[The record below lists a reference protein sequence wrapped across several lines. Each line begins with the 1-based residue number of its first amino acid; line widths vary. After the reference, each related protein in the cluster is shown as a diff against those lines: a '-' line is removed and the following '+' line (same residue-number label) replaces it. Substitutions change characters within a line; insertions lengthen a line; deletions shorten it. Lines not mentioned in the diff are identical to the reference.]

1 MKRFLHP
8 GWLVLFAILGY
19 ALFVGGQIAR
29 TYVHTKADSE
39 RIRHIVASEELILEL
54 NSELAKLSR
63 SVKNLRFPDSQAVRV
78 FQDSVLTVD
87 IAGHDDAE
95 PLSSLGTMAAKLRPW
110 SVGDQESLDA
120 SQLSLWRPLLDQVA
134 YFEHAKFYFIR
145 GEFTDDTL
153 TEFVTDVGFK
163 GLAKQT
169 DGNWGGVKAKQ
180 ELHWVA
186 ITDGAEI
193 TWKLSQWKTKELQ
206 TIESPQL
213 LFTETLA
220 SALPDPSD
228 LGRARNSLHA
238 DAVARF
244 YRGGADKLPW
254 RYFSPISAN
263 QRPGLSVVDIDS
275 DGFDDIYITVR
286 RGRNQL
292 LRNRGDG
299 TFEEVASRWGLDIQD
314 YSSCGIFADFDNDGD
329 PDLLLGRS
337 IEPSLYLENN
347 GRRFEQQP
355 AGGQDDVLPRLVVS
369 MSAADYN
376 NDGLLDV
383 YVCTYRLAVMESI
396 ISDEGQQH
404 DQESESTED
413 GGGGGGGGI
422 EGVAQ
427 ESRRWTEEFL
437 SAKQSSEYESRL
449 TESRKSRDQFGRI
462 LDQVGPPNVLLVNR
476 GNGRFEVAPQSP
488 QLAIWRNTLQAT
500 WADFD
505 EDGDPDLYVA
515 NDWARDNLF
524 RNDGPRGFVDVT
536 EEMGT
541 TEFGFA
547 MGVSWGDYDLDGR
560 QDIYV
565 SNMYSKAGRRITA
578 QIAELNPS
586 YGRSVDGN
594 YLYRGTDRGFELVS
608 GLKKP
613 KLTVAEAG
621 WSWGGQFADLDNDGY
636 LDLYVLSGYFTAPD
650 EFASDVDL

>member
-1 MKRFLHP
+1 MKKFLRP
-8 GWLVLFAILGY
+8 GWLIFFAVLGY
-19 ALFVGGQIAR
+19 ALFVGGQVAR
-29 TYVHTKADSE
+29 TYVRTKADSE

-54 NSELAKLSR
+54 NSELGKLSR
-63 SVKNLRFPDSQAVRV
+63 SVKNLRFPDYQATGV
-78 FQDSVLTVD
+78 FQDSVLTDD
-87 IAGHDDAE
+87 IADPQDAE
-95 PLSSLGTMAAKLRPW
+95 PLSSLGTMAATIRAWP
-110 SVGDQESLDA
+110 VGEQQSLDA
-120 SQLSLWRPLLDQVA
+120 NELSLWRPLLDQVT

-145 GEFTDDTL
+145 GEFSNEDL

-163 GLAKQT
+163 GLARQT
-169 DGNWGGVKAKQ
+169 NGSWAGVKAKQ
-180 ELHWVA
+180 KLHWVA
-186 ITDGAEI
+186 TTDGAEI
-193 TWKLSQWKTKELQ
+193 TWKLSEWKTKELR

-213 LFTETLA
+213 LFTESLA
-220 SALPDPSD
+220 SALPEPNAFR
-228 LGRARNSLHA
+228 RARNSLHE

-244 YRGGADKLPW
+244 YRGGAEKLPW

-263 QRPGLSVVDIDS
+263 QRPGLSVVDIDG
-275 DGFDDIYITVR
+275 DGFDDLYIMVR

-337 IEPSLYLENN
+337 IAPSLYLENN
-347 GRRFEQQP
+347 GRRFEQP
-355 AGGQDDVLPRLVVS
+355 STVGQADVLPRLVVS

-376 NDGLLDV
+376 SDGLLDV
-383 YVCTYRLAVMESI
+383 YVCTYRPAVMESI

-404 DQESESTED
+404 ERESESA
-413 GGGGGGGGI
+413 GNAGGGGGGI
-422 EGVAQ
+422 DGVAQ
-427 ESRRWTEEFL
+427 ESRGWTDEFL
-437 SAKQSSEYESRL
+437 SPRESAQFKARL
-449 TESRKSRDQFGRI
+449 VESRKSRDQFGRI

-476 GNGRFEVAPQSP
+476 GGGRFEVAPHSP
-488 QLAIWRNTLQAT
+488 QLALWRNSLQAT
-500 WADFD
+500 WADYD

-515 NDWARDNLF
+515 NDWADDNLF
-524 RNDGPRGFVDVT
+524 RNDGTRGFVDVT

-594 YLYRGTDRGFELVS
+594 YLYRGMDGGFELVS
-608 GLKKP
+608 GLEKP

-621 WSWGGQFADLDNDGY
+621 WSWGGQFADFDNDGF
-636 LDLYVLSGYFTAPD
+636 LDLYVVSGYFTAPD

>member
-1 MKRFLHP
+1 M
-8 GWLVLFAILGY
+8 LGY
-19 ALFVGGQIAR
+19 ALFVGGQFAR
-29 TYVHTKADSE
+29 TYLRTRADSE
-39 RIRHIVASEELILEL
+39 RIRHIVASEELILKL

-63 SVKNLRFPDSQAVRV
+63 GVKNLHFPDHQSVRV
-78 FQDSVLTVD
+78 FGESVCFVD
-87 IAGHDDAE
+87 IADPDDAE
-95 PLSSLGTMAAKLRPW
+95 PLSSSGAMAAKLRHW
-110 SVGDQESLDA
+110 SVGEEKTLKADQLA
-120 SQLSLWRPLLDQVA
+120 FWRPLLETVS
-134 YFEHAKFYFIR
+134 YFDHAKFYFIR
-145 GEFTDDTL
+145 GQFTDENF

-169 DGNWGGVKAKQ
+169 DGNWAGVKAKQ

-186 ITDGAEI
+186 STAGEETI
-193 TWKLSQWKTKELQ
+193 WRLSQWKTKELK
-206 TIESPQL
+206 TIESRQL
-213 LFTETLA
+213 LFTESLA
-220 SALPDPSD
+220 SALPDPND
-228 LGRARNSLHA
+228 LGRARNSLHL
-238 DAVARF
+238 DAVKRF
-244 YRGGADKLPW
+244 YRGGAQRIPW

-263 QRPGLSVVDIDS
+263 QRPGLSVVDIDG
-275 DGFDDIYITVR
+275 DGFDDLYVMVR

-337 IEPSLYLENN
+337 IAPSLYLENN
-347 GRRFEQQP
+347 GRRFAPQP
-355 AGGQDDVLPRLVVS
+355 AAGQKQEDVLPRLVVS

-376 NDGLLDV
+376 GDGLLDI
-383 YVCTYRLAVMESI
+383 YVCTYRPAVLESI

-404 DQESESTED
+404 DQELESAGD
-413 GGGGGGGGI
+413 ANDAGGI
-422 EGVAQ
+422 DDVARQ
-427 ESRRWTEEFL
+427 SSHWTDEFL
-437 SAKQSSEYESRL
+437 SAEQSREYQHL
-449 TESRKSRDQFGRI
+449 LAESRKSRDEFGRI

-476 GNGRFEVAPQSP
+476 GGGRFEVAPESP
-488 QLAIWRNTLQAT
+488 QLALWRNTLQAT

-505 EDGDPDLYVA
+505 DDGDPDLYVA
-515 NDWARDNLF
+515 NDWAGDNLL

-594 YLYRGTDRGFELVS
+594 YLYRGADGRFELVS
-608 GLKKP
+608 GLAEP

-621 WSWGGQFADLDNDGY
+621 WSWGGQFADFDNDGY
-636 LDLYVLSGYFTAPD
+636 LDLYVMSGYFSAPD